1 MKRSTESVE
10 AGSMRPVLGTGLAL
24 VLLAA
29 ATLAEAGKVTPPP
42 LPPGSAL
49 VKVEPGMDK
58 REQDR
63 EDRAHHHKGHVK
75 KDINKDDSES
85 GNNGNGNGNG
95 NGKGNNK

>member
-1 MKRSTESVE
+1 MKIDTESR
-10 AGSMRPVLGTGLAL
+10 AGHFRPAFTAGLAC

-29 ATLAEAGKVTPPP
+29 AALAQAKVTPPP
-42 LPPGSAL
+42 LPPGSKL
-49 VKVEPGMDK
+49 VKVAPGMNK
-58 REQDR
+58 QEQDR

-85 GNNGNGNGNG
+85 GSNGNG